1 MPRPIAAGIQTIISY
16 QNHVHL
22 FCGVQPS
29 ISPIR
34 VVSIIKS
41 ITVRRVFSMFPKI
54 KHEELWGREF
64 WSDGHYIGTVGE
76 ANNEEVIK
84 RYIRN

>member
-1 MPRPIAAGIQTIISY
+1 
-16 QNHVHL
+16 
-22 FCGVQPS
+22 
-29 ISPIR
+29 
-34 VVSIIKS
+34 
-41 ITVRRVFSMFPKI
+41 MFPKI

-84 RYIRN
+84 RYIRNQSIDETEVDRRTGQLKLFKL